1 MPLLVPPDTP
11 LPGADF
17 EITTQT
23 GVVLKLR
30 GTLSKW
36 TDSNGQRVNE
46 HLVLNRDG
54 AIHQH
59 RGAGPRRFTAR
70 CLLAEP
76 GATDAYKLIESAL
89 GSSPFCSVQHPR
101 HGLMHCIQIGDIVV
115 DEDLDQTINAI
126 WIEIPLSE
134 TGLRQ
139 IKPVTPQQSARQ
151 ASKAAELLA
160 TLGSAAGLPAR
171 TLVMLRGLVSV
182 VSQFTA
188 LLDQTVITTVSAATG
203 LVQDV
208 AAVVS
213 LQQLR
218 GAYAQVE
225 SSVKGLIAVIG
236 SDVGSYPL
244 TAQARLAQGQC
255 LAALTAAGERVPP
268 VISYRVPARTSL
280 ARLVQGLYG
289 GGGMGL
295 EQQIATSNRIATPHA
310 IPPGTILQ
318 VPDPDHVAL
327 PNAAPPSAVPLYS

>member
-23 GVVLKLR
+23 GTVLRLR

-36 TDSNGQRVNE
+36 QDDNQQRVNE

-54 AIHQH
+54 AIHQS

-70 CLLAEP
+70 CLVREP
-76 GATDAYKLIESAL
+76 DATGTYQLIESSLNA
-89 GSSPFCSVQHPR
+89 SPFCTVQHPR
-101 HGLMHCIQIGDIVV
+101 FGTMHCVSTLISV

-126 WIEIPLSE
+126 WIEIQLTE

-151 ASKAAELLA
+151 ASKAAELLSA
-160 TLGSAAGLPAR
+160 LGSAAGLPTR
-171 TLVMLRGLVSV
+171 TLVQLRGLVSV

-188 LLDQTVITTVSAATG
+188 LLDQAVITTVSAATG

-236 SDVGSYPL
+236 ADVGSYPL

-255 LAALTAAGERVPP
+255 LQAVIAAGERIPP

-289 GGGMGL
+289 GGGMGM
-295 EQQIATSNRIATPHA
+295 EQLVAQSNRIPTPHA

-318 VPDPDHVAL
+318 VPDPDHVTL